1 MVTIMHGTVTIIVCV
16 SGEMLKF
23 LCICL
28 VAALGAVLSIP
39 MEMTTLRPEATTED
53 TSGRLLTLP
62 DPEKCAQSKQLVND
76 SIVKNQRT
84 MSNNQIK
91 IFRTETL

>member
-1 MVTIMHGTVTIIVCV
+1 MTTKRGSVDKALDAIRDEDEAKDLINDF

-28 VAALGAVLSIP
+28 TVALGVVLSIP

-53 TSGRLLTLP
+53 TSGRLLSLP
-62 DPEKCAQSKQLVND
+62 DPVKCSQSKT
-76 SIVKNQRT
+76 S
-84 MSNNQIK
+84 MSD
-91 IFRTETL
+91 E